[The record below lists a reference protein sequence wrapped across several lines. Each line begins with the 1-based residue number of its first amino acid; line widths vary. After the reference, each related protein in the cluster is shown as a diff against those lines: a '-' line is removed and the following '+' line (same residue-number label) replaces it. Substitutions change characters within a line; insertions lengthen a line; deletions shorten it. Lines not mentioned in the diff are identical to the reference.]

1 MWVCVRS
8 QSTGIR
14 ECPAVKVGKQS
25 HGGVKADVCCS
36 AMCKVG
42 SALDWWARIV
52 LRTIF
57 GLQFPGQ
64 DRKSAKSSRQE
75 SKVLRKEHFIN
86 CF

>member
-64 DRKSAKSSRQE
+64 DRKSAIELKTG
-75 SKVLRKEHFIN
+75 K
-86 CF
+86 